1 MHQRNVVLAA
11 RCKDNKDLMLS
22 STSHT
27 CQPINTRKR
36 KRGTD
41 EAIIKPEIVLEYN
54 KFMNVDQVDQY
65 LAFYSFNR
73 KTVKWWKRAAT
84 HLLHLAPVQAHII

>member
-1 MHQRNVVLAA
+1 MHQRNGVLAA
-11 RCKDNKDLMLS
+11 RCKDNKDLMLLS
-22 STSHT
+22 ASHT

-54 KFMNVDQVDQY
+54 KFMKGVDQVDPVP
-65 LAFYSFNR
+65 S
-73 KTVKWWKRAAT
+73 
-84 HLLHLAPVQAHII
+84 LLQFQ